1 MIMTT
6 ERVLF
11 NLFDFQ
17 KFQGNSKL
25 ASVIAEADSRNGLRN
40 KKARLTEVSDE
51 QLEYAAGGM
60 SAGSEITAGSIL
72 PGLSGEGNPGLRF

>member
-1 MIMTT
+1 MTT

-40 KKARLTEVSDE
+40 KKAKLTEVSDE

-60 SAGSEITAGSIL
+60 STGPGTTPGVSLS
-72 PGLSGEGNPGLRF
+72 GLSAEENAGLRF